1 MANVENNMAAQS
13 EERESSQNILRL
25 INCSKEKEHCLRLI
39 KGIFCIFSNY
49 LLILLELTGEAVT
62 LNSKGLPTRTVEW
75 HVDNKYYSATINICL
90 TLDPNKEI
98 DTPFEAVVILCELE
112 EVGKSNKST

>member
-1 MANVENNMAAQS
+1 MGVSDVENNMAAQS

-25 INCSKEKEHCLRLI
+25 INCSKETENCLRLT
-39 KGIFCIFSNY
+39 KGIFCIFFPIIIN

-62 LNSKGLPTRTVEW
+62 LNSNGLPTRTVEW
-75 HVDNKYYSATINICL
+75 HVANKYYSATINIHL
-90 TLDPNKEI
+90 TLDPTEEI

-112 EVGKSNKST
+112 EVSR